1 MNLQK
6 LYDTSFEEMFRSM
19 QMLNF
24 TVLYYDFDFDKD
36 DLKTFNQNIVE
47 YNDKYLDDRELF
59 KAAESML
66 LDKYEFNCEKKAAAF
81 PFRAKTKMMKLPKTR
96 LSVEAR
102 QIAIGAANHSINV
115 FLVLALQ
122 EFVTTWNKSP
132 EDVSKYWEHMLKNA
146 VNYSNGMTDE
156 FVVQYFKDELNLDIN
171 INK

>member
-6 LYDTSFEEMFRSM
+6 LYNTSFEEVFRSM

-36 DLKTFNQNIVE
+36 DLKIFNKNIVE
-47 YNDKYLDDRELF
+47 YNDKYLDNKELF
-59 KAAESML
+59 VAAEAVL
-66 LDKYEFNCEKKAAAF
+66 LNEYQFNCEKQAAAF
-81 PFRAKTKMMKLPKTR
+81 PFRAKIKMMKLPKTR

-122 EFVTTWNKSP
+122 EFVTGWGKTP
-132 EDVSKYWEHMLKNA
+132 EDVARYWERMLENA
-146 VNYSNGMTDE
+146 INYSNGMTDE
-156 FVVQYFKDELNLDIN
+156 FVVQYFKDQLNLDID